1 MLRLISLYFKNKVVL
16 FREKKSRNIM
26 LRINSFNYNK
36 KVIKLREKNRDKML
50 IYILL
55 IIIINTLLNSR

>member
-1 MLRLISLYFKNKVVL
+1 
-16 FREKKSRNIM
+16 M

>member
-1 MLRLISLYFKNKVVL
+1 MLRLISLYFKNKVFV
-16 FREKKSRNIM
+16 SRNIVENK
-26 LRINSFNYNK
+26 LIQYNN

-50 IYILL
+50 IYIIL